1 MERNDD
7 KSGWG
12 DDALDAVAIVGMAGR
27 FPGADAPSALWDRV
41 RAGESCMTTF
51 TDDELRASGVTDALL
66 RDPRFVR
73 TEGFLRGQELF
84 EASFFDIAAREAELL
99 DPQHRLG
106 LECAWCALEDAGYT
120 PSGSGGPIGI
130 FGGVGLSTYYIQH
143 VLPAIRNEPQ
153 SGAMVLSLMDK
164 DYFVSRI
171 SYKLDLKGPAI
182 SINTSCSTSL
192 VATHVACQSLLNGE
206 CRLALV
212 GGAHLN
218 PLHPLGYLHQE
229 GTHQS
234 RDGHCRPF
242 DHRATGMV
250 GGNGCAFVVLERL
263 EDAVRN
269 GDFIHAVIRASA
281 VNNDG
286 SNKVGFAA
294 PGVEGQAR
302 VIAEALALAD
312 IDVETMRYVEAHGTG
327 TTLGDPIEVAGLTKA
342 YRSYTGKVGFCALG
356 SVKANIG
363 HLGSAAGVVGL
374 INAACAVRT
383 RTIPPLRGFEA
394 PNPALQLGTSPF
406 FVAREALV
414 LPANAGPFRASVSS
428 LGIGGTNAHVVL
440 DEAPPRA
447 RRPCKVVVPAT
458 SREENQPRPCHV
470 LPVSAKSEASL
481 EAMLG
486 RLEASLASP
495 VEGTVLDVAATLQSG
510 RVAFPYRAFFL
521 AHEDGGIVLQ
531 QPLSSRAKAPV
542 APPPLIFVFPGGGS
556 QHLGMARGLFERE
569 PIFRDALQQG
579 ASTLRSHTGVDI
591 IDLLYGA
598 PTEDRAQTLQR
609 TSVALP
615 ALFLVEVALARLL
628 MAWGIR
634 PAAMIGHS
642 LGEYAAACL
651 AGVFDPHEALLLV
664 HRRGQLIETLQ
675 PGAMLGVGL
684 PEATLTPR
692 LDKSLSL
699 AAVNGPAQCVV
710 TGAVAAIDA
719 LERQLRSEQLP
730 CHRLVIGAAGHSP
743 LVDPILEPLER
754 AVAAVSRSA
763 PTVPYVSNVT
773 GRWVTPDQAQSP
785 SAWARH
791 LRSTVRFSD
800 GIRTLL
806 RDGPALLLEVGPGTA
821 LSSVA
826 RLQADPDR
834 GQHAL
839 PCLPHARE
847 TRPADAA
854 LKQTVGHLWTHGVDI
869 DWKSMRGDTVSRRIP
884 LPTYAFDR
892 KRYWLDPGDSA
903 APGRRIE
910 RNELEDWFWVPVWRQ
925 TRLPRVATSGR
936 HVLVCSDG
944 LGLESS
950 LTARLAEAGCDTRLV
965 ASVFEEAWDEHRW
978 TEAWTGNDDWKPDTV
993 IVTCQTTD
1001 PARVHDRLLAL
1012 ARALHGSLGDR
1023 VVDVLVVT
1031 RGWQRVDLSESGVPA
1046 WGAMIGP
1053 AHVIPFE
1060 YPDLCVRLVDV
1071 DADALAGLGEEVLH
1085 AATEVEIAY
1094 RRGQRWVR
1102 DYVPAP
1108 LPSVSVHHSPLRER
1122 GVYLITGGIGGI
1134 ALVLARQMA
1143 KWKPK
1148 LVLTT
1153 RKDFP
1158 SHDTWSSLA
1167 DGPDNTLPSALR
1179 ATIRALLEIEQAG
1192 AEVLVETADATS
1204 PGAMSQLVERVTAR
1218 FGALHGVLH
1227 AAGVSEGGLIDQA
1240 DVALG
1245 RRVFAPKVEG
1255 TQALWRATEETPLD
1269 FLVLFSSLSTVTS
1282 AYGGADYVSANGYMN
1297 QFARV
1302 HGDAKRVIA
1311 VAWDAWD
1318 GVGMAQRAR
1327 CLNGFCE
1334 AEHPAISPP
1343 EGWDAFLR
1351 ILASAPSEVVVCT
1364 QDLAALRRRNR
1375 AINQAASR
1383 THGEHDV
1390 EGASEPTPGKR
1401 PVYPR
1406 PDLSVDYVEPRTDLE
1421 ALLVRVWEDTLR
1433 VRPIGIDDNF
1443 FELGGESIV
1452 AVQILAKAR
1461 SVGATLSA
1469 KDLFEG
1475 PTVRQ
1480 MADRAFTPAHAD
1492 TVPADDDPALHH
1504 LSHQEMALVMR
1515 RFPAAERVM
1524 PLSPLQAFMVRESL
1538 RDGGHRCFINQAVS
1552 HVRGDLPVEALRDAF
1567 DRVLAR
1573 HEALRCAFL
1582 LEGVKQPVQVVCP
1595 PRPMDV
1601 DVRDWTDKTE
1611 EDQDRAFDG
1620 FLREDRTR
1628 GVNLAD
1634 PPLLRLCVIKLDATP
1649 TYRLVLTG
1657 HHAVMDGWSSH
1668 IVFAQVARALAEKG
1682 QSANEAPQGGPPLRR
1697 FLEWLGGQDRE
1708 RALAHFEAEFG
1719 GYEPALTL
1727 PALAA
1732 EAPAL
1737 HGETFGRAGVRLGAE
1752 ATERIT
1758 MAARACQ
1765 VTVHTLVQAAWA
1777 LSLARWTGRNDV
1789 VFGVTESGRPESLPG
1804 ASEIVGQLCSA
1815 LPLRV
1820 RVPDAVSPD
1829 WLRSVQQSQAT
1840 LRAWAIVGLDEVG
1853 GRARGSTAL
1862 ELFDTHMVFE
1872 SFPGGMTPA
1881 AEAGH
1886 DAYVID
1892 GWHTPLRVFVFPG
1905 SDLRVEFSYDATKLD
1920 GTKVRALLD
1929 DYVTQLAR
1937 VASEPL

>member
-1 MERNDD
+1 LERNDD

-12 DDALDAVAIVGMAGR
+12 DDGLDAVAIVGMAGR
-27 FPGADAPSALWDRV
+27 FPGVDGPWSLWDRV
-41 RAGESCMTTF
+41 RAGESCITTF
-51 TDDELRASGVTDALL
+51 TDDELRASGVTEALL

-73 TEGFLRGQELF
+73 TEGFLRDQELF
-84 EASFFDIAAREAELL
+84 DASFFDIPAREAELL

-143 VLPAIRNEPQ
+143 VLPATRYEPQ
-153 SGAMVLSLMDK
+153 NGAMVLSLMDK

-229 GTHQS
+229 GTHLS

-363 HLGSAAGVVGL
+363 HLGSAAGAAGL

-406 FVAREALV
+406 FVAQQALV

-440 DEAPPRA
+440 DEAPPAA
-447 RRPCKVVVPAT
+447 RRPLKVAVPAVA
-458 SREENQPRPCHV
+458 SEGIPRPFHV

-486 RLEASLASP
+486 KLEAALAPP

-510 RVAFPYRAFFL
+510 RVAFPHRAFFL

-542 APPPLIFVFPGGGS
+542 APPPVIFVFPGGGS
-556 QHLGMARGLFERE
+556 QHLGMARGLFERD
-569 PIFRDALQQG
+569 PFFRDLLQQG
-579 ASTLRSHTGVDI
+579 ASTLRRHTGVDI

-598 PTEDRAQTLQR
+598 PSEDRAQTLQR

-642 LGEYAAACL
+642 LGEYSAACL
-651 AGVFDPHEALLLV
+651 AGVFDPNEAILLV
-664 HRRGQLIETLQ
+664 HRRGQLIETLR

-684 PEATLTPR
+684 PEETLTAR

-854 LKQTVGHLWTHGVDI
+854 LTETVGRLWTHGVDV
-869 DWKSMRGDTVSRRIP
+869 DWKAMRGDTASRRIP

-892 KRYWLDPGDSA
+892 KRYWLDPDDSA
-903 APGRRIE
+903 APARRIE
-910 RNELEDWFWVPVWRQ
+910 RKELEDWFWVPVWRQ
-925 TRLPRVATSGR
+925 TRLPDGATSGR

-944 LGLESS
+944 LGVESS
-950 LTARLAEAGCDTRLV
+950 LAARLVEAGCDARLV

-978 TEAWTGNDDWKPDTV
+978 AEEWTGNDDWKPDTV

-1001 PARVHDRLLAL
+1001 PARVHERLLAL
-1012 ARALHGSLGDR
+1012 VRALHGSLGDR
-1023 VVDVLVVT
+1023 LVDVLVVT

-1060 YPDLCVRLVDV
+1060 YPDLCVRLVDI
-1071 DADALAGLGEEVLH
+1071 DADAIAGLGEEVLH

-1108 LPSVSVHHSPLRER
+1108 LPSVSLRHSPLRER
-1122 GVYLITGGIGGI
+1122 GVYLITGGLGGI
-1134 ALVLARQMA
+1134 GLVLARHMA

-1158 SHDTWSSLA
+1158 SRDTWSALA
-1167 DGPDNTLPSALR
+1167 DGSDTTAPSSLR
-1179 ATIRALLEIEQAG
+1179 ATIRSLLEIEEVG
-1192 AEVLVETADATS
+1192 AEVLVETADVTS
-1204 PGAMSQLVERVTAR
+1204 PGAMNELVERITAR

-1227 AAGVSEGGLIDQA
+1227 AAGVSEGALVEHA
-1240 DVALG
+1240 DAALG
-1245 RRVFAPKVEG
+1245 RRVLAPKVEG
-1255 TQALWRATEETPLD
+1255 TQALWRATEGTHLD

-1302 HGDAKRVIA
+1302 HGDARRVIA

-1334 AEHPAISPP
+1334 AEHPALSPP

-1364 QDLAALRRRNR
+1364 QDLAVLRKRNR
-1375 AINQAASR
+1375 GINQAASR
-1383 THGEHDV
+1383 THGERDG
-1390 EGASEPTPGKR
+1390 EAASGPTPGKR

-1406 PDLSVDYVEPRTDLE
+1406 PNLSVDYVEPRTDLE
-1421 ALLVRVWEDTLR
+1421 VRLVRVWEDTLR

-1480 MADRAFTPAHAD
+1480 MAERAFTPA
-1492 TVPADDDPALHH
+1492 PAGTAPGDDEPALRG
-1504 LSHQEMALVMR
+1504 LSQEEMDSVMR
-1515 RFPAAERVM
+1515 RFPAAESVM

-1552 HVRGDLPVEALRDAF
+1552 HVRGDLPVDALRDAF

-1573 HEALRCAFL
+1573 HGALRCAFL
-1582 LEGVKQPVQVVCP
+1582 LEGVVRPVQVVCP

-1601 DVRDWTDKTE
+1601 DIRDWTGTSE
-1611 EDQDRAFDG
+1611 ADQDRAFHA
-1620 FLREDRTR
+1620 FLREDRER
-1628 GVNLAD
+1628 GVNVAK
-1634 PPLLRLCVIKLDATP
+1634 PPLLRLCVIKLNETP
-1649 TYRLVLTG
+1649 SYRLVLTG
-1657 HHAVMDGWSSH
+1657 HHALMDGWSSH
-1668 IVFAQVARALAEKG
+1668 IVFAEVARALAGNRGGGGE
-1682 QSANEAPQGGPPLRR
+1682 SPQGRPPLGS
-1697 FLEWLGGQDRE
+1697 FLEWLGGQDRQ
-1708 RALAHFEAEFG
+1708 RALAHFEAELD

-1737 HGETFGRAGVRLGAE
+1737 HGETFGRVGVRLGAE
-1752 ATERIT
+1752 ATERISS
-1758 MAARACQ
+1758 AARTCQ

-1804 ASEIVGQLCSA
+1804 AAEIVGQLCSA

-1820 RVPDAVSPD
+1820 RVPDRVSPD
-1829 WLRSVQQSQAT
+1829 WLRSVQRCQSA
-1840 LRAWAIVGLDEVG
+1840 LRELASVGLDEVG
-1853 GRARGSTAL
+1853 QCALGSSAL
-1862 ELFDTHMVFE
+1862 ALFDTHMVFE

-1881 AEAGH
+1881 AEAA
-1886 DAYVID
+1886 DEAYVID

-1905 SDLRVEFSYDATKLD
+1905 SDLRVDLCYDATKVD

-1929 DYVTQLAR
+1929 DYVAQLAG
-1937 VASEPL
+1937 VASESL

>member
-7 KSGWG
+7 KSAR
-12 DDALDAVAIVGMAGR
+12 DDDGLDAIAIVGMAGR
-27 FPGADAPSALWDRV
+27 FAGADGPSSLWDRV
-41 RAGESCMTTF
+41 RAAESCMTTF
-51 TDDELRASGVTDALL
+51 TDDELRASGVADALL

-73 TEGFLRGQELF
+73 TEGFLRDQELF
-84 EASFFDIAAREAELL
+84 DASFFDIPAREAELL

-106 LECAWCALEDAGYT
+106 LECAWSALEDAGYT
-120 PSGSGGPIGI
+120 PSGSGGPVGI
-130 FGGVGLSTYYIQH
+130 FGGVGLSSYYIQH

-153 SGAMVLSLMDK
+153 NGAMVLSLMDK

-171 SYKLDLKGPAI
+171 SYKLDLKGPSI

-342 YRSYTGKVGFCALG
+342 YRSYTAKVGFCALG

-363 HLGSAAGVVGL
+363 HLGSAAGVAGL

-414 LPANAGPFRASVSS
+414 VPANAGPFRASVSS

-440 DEAPPRA
+440 DEAPPTA
-447 RRPCKVVVPAT
+447 RRPRKGIVPAA
-458 SREENQPRPCHV
+458 SIQGNHPRSFHV
-470 LPVSAKSEASL
+470 LPASAKSEASL
-481 EAMLG
+481 DAMLG
-486 RLEASLASP
+486 KLEAALATP
-495 VEGTVLDVAATLQSG
+495 VEGTVVDVAATLQSG
-510 RVAFPYRAFFL
+510 RVAFPHRAFFL
-521 AHEDGGIVLQ
+521 AHEDSGIVLQ

-542 APPPLIFVFPGGGS
+542 APPPVIFVFPGGGS
-556 QHLGMARGLFERE
+556 QHPGMAHGLFERE
-569 PIFRDALQQG
+569 PVFRKALEQG
-579 ASTLRSHTGVDI
+579 ASTLRRHTGVDL

-598 PTEDRAQTLQR
+598 PSEDRAQTLQR
-609 TSVALP
+609 TSLALP

-642 LGEYAAACL
+642 LGEYSAACL
-651 AGVFDPHEALLLV
+651 AGVFDPNEALLLV

-684 PEATLTPR
+684 PEETLTPR

-710 TGAVAAIDA
+710 TGAVVAIDA

-754 AVAAVSRSA
+754 AVAGVSRSA

-826 RLQADPDR
+826 RLQTEPDR
-834 GQHAL
+834 GQYAL

-854 LKQTVGHLWTHGVDI
+854 LMETVGRLWTHGVDI
-869 DWKSMRGDTVSRRIP
+869 DWKAMRGDTASRRIP

-892 KRYWLDPGDSA
+892 KRYWLDPDESA
-903 APGRRIE
+903 GPAHRIE
-910 RNELEDWFWVPVWRQ
+910 RKELEDWFWVPVWRQ
-925 TRLPRVATSGR
+925 SRLPETGTSGR

-950 LTARLAEAGCDTRLV
+950 LAARLVEAGCDTRLV
-965 ASVFEEAWDEHRW
+965 ASVFGEAWDEHRW
-978 TEAWTGNDDWKPDTV
+978 AEARTGDDDWKPDTV
-993 IVTCQTTD
+993 IVTCHTTD
-1001 PARVHDRLLAL
+1001 PARVHERLLAL
-1012 ARALHGSLGDR
+1012 ARACHRSLGDR
-1023 VVDVLVVT
+1023 VIDVVVVT

-1071 DADALAGLGEEVLH
+1071 DADAVAGLGEEVLH
-1085 AATEVEIAY
+1085 AAGDVEIAY

-1108 LPSVSVHHSPLRER
+1108 LPSASLQHSPLREQ
-1122 GVYLITGGIGGI
+1122 GVYLITGGLGGI
-1134 ALVLARQMA
+1134 GLVLARHMA
-1143 KWKPK
+1143 TWKPK
-1148 LVLTT
+1148 LILTT
-1153 RKDFP
+1153 RKEFP

-1167 DGPDNTLPSALR
+1167 DRPDTAVPSALR
-1179 ATIRALLEIEQAG
+1179 ATIRTLLEIEEAG

-1204 PGAMSQLVERVTAR
+1204 PGAMGQLIERVTAR

-1227 AAGVSEGGLIDQA
+1227 AAGVSEGGLIEQA
-1240 DVALG
+1240 DCALG
-1245 RRVFAPKVEG
+1245 ERVFAPKVQG
-1255 TQALWRATEETPLD
+1255 TQALWRATEGTPLD

-1302 HGDAKRVIA
+1302 HGDARRVIA
-1311 VAWDAWD
+1311 VAWDAWN
-1318 GVGMAQRAR
+1318 GVGMAQRAA

-1364 QDLAALRRRNR
+1364 QDLGALRKRNR

-1383 THGEHDV
+1383 THGEHGVD
-1390 EGASEPTPGKR
+1390 ATSEQIHGKR

-1406 PDLSVDYVEPRTDLE
+1406 PSLSVAYVEPRTALE
-1421 ALLVRVWEDTLR
+1421 VRLVRVWEDTLR
-1433 VRPIGIDDNF
+1433 VSPIGIDDNF

-1461 SVGATLSA
+1461 SVGATISA

-1480 MADRAFTPAHAD
+1480 MAERAQRAAPD
-1492 TVPADDDPALHH
+1492 TVPGGEESALQG
-1504 LSHQEMALVMR
+1504 LSQEDIASVMR

-1552 HVRGDLPVEALRDAF
+1552 HVRGDLPVDVLRGAF

-1582 LEGVKQPVQVVCP
+1582 LEGVTQPVQVVCP

-1601 DVRDWTDKTE
+1601 DIRDWSDTSEGDR
-1611 EDQDRAFDG
+1611 DRAFDA
-1620 FLREDRTR
+1620 FLREDRER
-1628 GVNLAD
+1628 GVNLAE
-1634 PPLLRLCVIKLDATP
+1634 PPLLRLCVIKLDKTP

-1668 IVFAQVARALAEKG
+1668 IVFAQVARALAGEDLG
-1682 QSANEAPQGGPPLRR
+1682 AGEAAREGLPLRR
-1697 FLEWLGGQDRE
+1697 FLGWLAGQDRDG
-1708 RALAHFEAEFG
+1708 ALAQFEAELR
-1719 GYEPALTL
+1719 GYDPALML
-1727 PALAA
+1727 PALAS
-1732 EAPAL
+1732 EGP
-1737 HGETFGRAGVRLGAE
+1737 GPDGRTFGRVGVRLGSE

-1758 MAARACQ
+1758 SAARARQ

-1777 LSLARWTGRNDV
+1777 LLLARWTGRDDV

-1815 LPLRV
+1815 VPLRV
-1820 RVPDAVSPD
+1820 RVPATVSAD

-1840 LRAWAIVGLDEVG
+1840 LRDMAAVGLDEVAM
-1853 GRARGSTAL
+1853 RALRSPAGTL
-1862 ELFDTHMVFE
+1862 YDTHMVFE
-1872 SFPGGMTPA
+1872 SFPGGMAPA
-1881 AEAGH
+1881 GEAGD

-1905 SDLRVEFSYDATKLD
+1905 SDLRVELCYDATRVD
-1920 GTKVRALLD
+1920 AARVRALLD
-1929 DYVTQLAR
+1929 DYGTQLAR
-1937 VASEPL
+1937 MASESL

>member
-7 KSGWG
+7 NNAWDSEL
-12 DDALDAVAIVGMAGR
+12 LDAVAIVGMAGR
-27 FPGADAPSALWDRV
+27 FPGAGSPWALWDRV
-41 RAGESCMTTF
+41 RAAESCMTTF
-51 TDDELRASGVTDALL
+51 TDDELRASGVADALM

-73 TEGFLRGQELF
+73 TEGFLRDQELF
-84 EASFFDIAAREAELL
+84 DASFFDVPVREAELL

-120 PSGSGGPIGI
+120 PSGSGGPVGI
-130 FGGVGLSTYYIQH
+130 FGGVGLSSYYMQH
-143 VLPAIRNEPQ
+143 VLPAIRDEPQ

-171 SYKLDLKGPAI
+171 AYKLNLKGPAI

-218 PLHPLGYLHQE
+218 PLQPLGYLHQE

-263 EDAVRN
+263 DDALRN
-269 GDFIHAVIRASA
+269 GDFIHAVIRSSA

-286 SNKVGFAA
+286 SDKVGFAA

-356 SVKANIG
+356 SLKANIG
-363 HLGSAAGVVGL
+363 HLGSAAGVAGL
-374 INAACAVRT
+374 ICAASAVRT

-394 PNPALQLGTSPF
+394 PNPALQLESSPF
-406 FVAREALV
+406 FVARRAVV
-414 LPANAGPFRASVSS
+414 LPKDTGPFRAAVSS

-447 RRPCKVVVPAT
+447 RLPRNAAGGHS
-458 SREENQPRPCHV
+458 SRVFHV

-481 EAMLG
+481 ESMLG
-486 RLEASLASP
+486 GLEAAVARP
-495 VEGTVLDVAATLQSG
+495 VEGSVADVAATMQSG
-510 RVAFPYRAFFL
+510 RVAFAHRGFFV
-521 AHEDGGIVLQ
+521 AHENDRIVLQ
-531 QPLSSRAKAPV
+531 QPLSSRAKASV
-542 APPPLIFVFPGGGS
+542 APPPVVFVFPGGGT
-556 QHLGMARGLFERE
+556 QHLGMARGLFDHE
-569 PIFRDALQQG
+569 PIFRETLLKG
-579 ASTLRSHTGVDI
+579 ADTLRRHTDVDL
-591 IDLLYGA
+591 IDLLYGTPSEVKSQA
-598 PTEDRAQTLQR
+598 LQR
-609 TSVALP
+609 TSLALP

-628 MAWGIR
+628 TAWGIR

-642 LGEYAAACL
+642 LGEYSAACV
-651 AGVFDPHEALLLV
+651 AGVFDPDEALLLV
-664 HRRGQLIETLQ
+664 HRRGQLIETLR
-675 PGAMLGVGL
+675 PGAMLGVSL
-684 PEATLTPR
+684 PEETLRPR
-692 LDKSLSL
+692 LEDGLSL

-719 LERQLRSEQLP
+719 LEKQLRGEQLP
-730 CHRLVIGAAGHSP
+730 CQRLMIGAAGHSS

-754 AVAAVSRSA
+754 AVAAVSRHA

-785 SAWARH
+785 SAWATH

-806 RDGPALLLEVGPGTA
+806 RDGPAIFLEVGPGTA

-826 RLQADPDR
+826 RLQTNPDR

-847 TRPADAA
+847 SRPADAA
-854 LKQTVGHLWTHGVDI
+854 LMEAVGRLWTWGVDV
-869 DWKSMRGDTVSRRIP
+869 DWIAMRDTPTRRIP

-892 KRYWLDPGDSA
+892 KRYWLDA
-903 APGRRIE
+903 APSVPRVHRSERRE
-910 RNELEDWFWVPVWRQ
+910 VEDWFWVPVWRP
-925 TRLPRVATSGR
+925 TRLASLPTEHRER
-936 HVLVCSDG
+936 HAIVCSDG
-944 LGLESS
+944 LGLEPR
-950 LTARLAEAGCDTRLV
+950 LAERLAEAGCETRV
-965 ASVFEEAWDEHRW
+965 VGSVFETAWDELRW
-978 TEAWTGNDDWKPDTV
+978 AEAWEGKDAWKPDTV
-993 IVTCQTTD
+993 IVTCGTEEA
-1001 PARVHDRLLAL
+1001 ARVHERLLAV
-1012 ARALHGSLGDR
+1012 ARACHRSLGDR

-1031 RGWQRVDLSESGVPA
+1031 RGWLRMEGAESGVA
-1046 WGAMIGP
+1046 TWGAMAGA

-1071 DADALAGLGEEVLH
+1071 DDDGVKGLCDDVLR
-1085 AATEVEIAY
+1085 AATDVEIAY
-1094 RRGQRWVR
+1094 RRGRRWVR

-1108 LPSVSVHHSPLRER
+1108 LPPISARQSPLREQ
-1122 GVYLITGGIGGI
+1122 GVYLVTGGLGGIG
-1134 ALVLARQMA
+1134 LVLAQHLA
-1143 KWKPK
+1143 KWRPK

-1153 RKDFP
+1153 RREFP
-1158 SHDTWSSLA
+1158 SHDTWASLA
-1167 DGPDNTLPSALR
+1167 GRPDTPAALR
-1179 ATIRALLEIEQAG
+1179 STLHTLLEIEEAG
-1192 AEVLVETADATS
+1192 AEVLVETADVASFDATR
-1204 PGAMSQLVERVTAR
+1204 GLLERIMTR

-1227 AAGVSEGGLIDQA
+1227 AAGVSEGCLIEQA
-1240 DVALG
+1240 DRALG
-1245 RRVFAPKVEG
+1245 RRVLAPKVDG
-1255 TQALWRATEETPLD
+1255 TQALWRATQDTALD
-1269 FLVLFSSLSTVTS
+1269 FFVLFSSLSTVTS

-1302 HGDAKRVIA
+1302 HDDGGRLIA
-1311 VAWDAWD
+1311 VAWDAWN

-1334 AEHPAISPP
+1334 AEHPAISPE
-1343 EGWDAFLR
+1343 EGWEAFLR
-1351 ILASAPSEVVVCT
+1351 ILGSAPSEVVVCT
-1364 QDLAALRRRNR
+1364 QDLAALRKRNR
-1375 AINQAASR
+1375 AINQAAPR
-1383 THGEHDV
+1383 THGEQDV
-1390 EGASEPTPGKR
+1390 AGSGVTPGGR

-1406 PDLSVDYVEPRTDLE
+1406 PALSVAYAEPRTALE
-1421 ALLVRVWEDTLR
+1421 ARLVRVWEDTLR
-1433 VRPIGIDDNF
+1433 VHPVGIDDNF

-1480 MADRAFTPAHAD
+1480 MAERAD
-1492 TVPADDDPALHH
+1492 TLVQTAPMHGDDKPTPRG
-1504 LSHQEMALVMR
+1504 LSQGDVASVMQ
-1515 RFPAAERVM
+1515 RFPGAQRVM

-1538 RDGGHRCFINQAVS
+1538 KDGGHRCFVNQAVS
-1552 HVRGDLPVEALRDAF
+1552 HVRGDMPVRALNNAF
-1567 DRVLAR
+1567 DLVLSR
-1573 HEALRCAFL
+1573 HEALRCAFV
-1582 LEGVKQPVQVVCP
+1582 LEGVTQPVQVVCS

-1601 DVRDWTDKTE
+1601 VARDWTGKSK
-1611 EDQDRAFDG
+1611 EDQDRAFEA
-1620 FLREDRTR
+1620 FLREDRVR
-1628 GVNLAD
+1628 GVDLTE
-1634 PPLLRLCVIKLDATP
+1634 PPLLRLCVFKLDETP

-1657 HHAVMDGWSSH
+1657 HHGLMDGWSSH
-1668 IVFAQVARALAEKG
+1668 IVFAEVARVLAG
-1682 QSANEAPQGGPPLRR
+1682 VHDPGGVSEGGEPLQR
-1697 FLEWLGGQDRE
+1697 FLDWLAGQDRDG
-1708 RALAHFEAEFG
+1708 ALATFESMLN
-1719 GYEPALTL
+1719 GYEPALVRREMA
-1727 PALAA
+1727 AL
-1732 EAPAL
+1732 APAL
-1737 HGETFGRAGVRLGAE
+1737 DGATFGRVGARLGE
-1752 ATERIT
+1752 EETERLAI
-1758 MAARACQ
+1758 AARTCH
-1765 VTVHTLVQAAWA
+1765 VTVHTLAQAAWA
-1777 LSLARWTGRNDV
+1777 LSLAYRTGRNDV
-1789 VFGVTESGRPESLPG
+1789 VFGVTESGRPEDLPG
-1804 ASEIVGQLCSA
+1804 ASQIVGQLCSA

-1820 RVPDAVSPD
+1820 RVPAAVSGD
-1829 WLRSVQQSQAT
+1829 WLRSVQRSQAT
-1840 LRAWAIVGLDEVG
+1840 LRDLAGVGLEEIA
-1853 GRARGSTAL
+1853 ARTGFATVL
-1862 ELFDTHMVFE
+1862 DLYDTHMVFE
-1872 SFPGGMTPA
+1872 SFPGGASPGPA
-1881 AEAGH
+1881 AEG

-1905 SDLRVEFSYDATKLD
+1905 ADLRVELCYDATKVD
-1920 GTKVRALLD
+1920 GMKVRDLLAN
-1929 DYVTQLAR
+1929 YITQLAR
-1937 VASEPL
+1937 LASLRERS

>member
-1 MERNDD
+1 MERNED
-7 KSGWG
+7 KSAW
-12 DDALDAVAIVGMAGR
+12 DDDGLDAVAIVGMAGR
-27 FPGADAPSALWDRV
+27 FPGADGPSALWDRV

-51 TDDELRASGVTDALL
+51 TDDELRASGVTDALF

-73 TEGFLRGQELF
+73 TEGFLRDQELF
-84 EASFFDIAAREAELL
+84 DASFFDIPAREAELL

-120 PSGSGGPIGI
+120 PAGSGGAVGV
-130 FGGVGLSTYYIQH
+130 FGGVGLSSYYIQH

-218 PLHPLGYLHQE
+218 PLRPLGYLHQE

-363 HLGSAAGVVGL
+363 HLGSAAGVAGL

-406 FVAREALV
+406 FVAQGALV

-440 DEAPPRA
+440 DEAPSA
-447 RRPCKVVVPAT
+447 RRPRKLVVPSAT
-458 SREENQPRPCHV
+458 VQGKHPRAFHV

-481 EAMLG
+481 DAMLG
-486 RLEASLASP
+486 KLEAALASP

-510 RVAFPYRAFFL
+510 RVAFPHRAFFL
-521 AHEDGGIVLQ
+521 AHEDHGIVAQ
-531 QPLSSRAKAPV
+531 QPLSCRAKAPV
-542 APPPLIFVFPGGGS
+542 APPPVIFVFPGGGS
-556 QHLGMARGLFERE
+556 QHLGMAHGLFERE
-569 PIFRDALQQG
+569 PIFRETLEQG
-579 ASTLRSHTGVDI
+579 ASTLRRHSGVDL

-598 PTEDRAQTLQR
+598 PSEDRDQTLQR
-609 TSVALP
+609 TSLALP

-628 MAWGIR
+628 IAWGIR

-642 LGEYAAACL
+642 LGEYSAACL
-651 AGVFDPHEALLLV
+651 AGVFDPNEALLLV
-664 HRRGQLIETLQ
+664 HRRGQLIETL
-675 PGAMLGVGL
+675 PSGAMLSVEL
-684 PEATLTPR
+684 PEETLTPR
-692 LDKSLSL
+692 LDESLSL

-710 TGAVAAIDA
+710 TGAVVAIDA

-754 AVAAVSRSA
+754 AVAEVSRSA
-763 PTVPYVSNVT
+763 PTLPYVSNVT

-821 LSSVA
+821 LSSLA
-826 RLQADPDR
+826 RLHVDPDR

-847 TRPADAA
+847 PRPADAA
-854 LKQTVGHLWTHGVDI
+854 LNEAVGRLWTHGVEI
-869 DWKSMRGDTVSRRIP
+869 DWKAMRADTPVRRIP

-892 KRYWLDPGDSA
+892 KRYWLDPDESA
-903 APGRRIE
+903 ASAHRVERRS
-910 RNELEDWFWVPVWRQ
+910 LEDWFWVPVWRQ
-925 TRLPRVATSGR
+925 TRLPCGAASGR
-936 HVLVCSDG
+936 RVLVCADG

-950 LTARLAEAGCDTRLV
+950 LAAWLVEAGCDTRVV
-965 ASVFEEAWDEHRW
+965 ASLFEESWEENRLEQAW
-978 TEAWTGNDDWKPDTV
+978 AGNDAWKPDTV
-993 IVTCQTTD
+993 VVTCHTTD
-1001 PARVHDRLLAL
+1001 PARVHQRLLAL
-1012 ARALHGSLGDR
+1012 ARALHRSLGDR
-1023 VVDVLVVT
+1023 VVDVVVVT

-1071 DADALAGLGEEVLH
+1071 DTDAVAALSDEVLH
-1085 AATEVEIAY
+1085 AAGDVEIAY

-1108 LPSVSVHHSPLRER
+1108 LPSVSSDHSPLRER
-1122 GVYLITGGIGGI
+1122 GVYLITGGLGGI
-1134 ALVLARQMA
+1134 GLVLARHMA
-1143 KWKPK
+1143 TWKPK
-1148 LVLTT
+1148 LILTT
-1153 RKDFP
+1153 RKEFP
-1158 SHDTWSSLA
+1158 SHDTWSTLA
-1167 DGPDNTLPSALR
+1167 DGPDTAVPSALR
-1179 ATIRALLEIEQAG
+1179 ATIRALLEIEEAG
-1192 AEVLVETADATS
+1192 AEVLVATADVTS
-1204 PGAMSQLVERVTAR
+1204 PGAMSQLLDRIAVR
-1218 FGALHGVLH
+1218 FGALHGVVH
-1227 AAGVSEGGLIDQA
+1227 AAGVSEGGLIEQADQA
-1240 DVALG
+1240 LGGRVLAPKVQGTEALG
-1245 RRVFAPKVEG
+1245 R
-1255 TQALWRATEETPLD
+1255 ATEGMALD

-1302 HGDAKRVIA
+1302 HGDARRVIA

-1364 QDLAALRRRNR
+1364 QDLAALRKRNR

-1390 EGASEPTPGKR
+1390 DASPDRIPSKR

-1406 PDLSVDYVEPRTDLE
+1406 PSLSVAYVEPRTDLE
-1421 ALLVRVWEDTLR
+1421 VRLVRVWEDTLR

-1480 MADRAFTPAHAD
+1480 MGERAQRAAPD
-1492 TVPADDDPALHH
+1492 TVPGDGEPALQF
-1504 LSHQEMALVMR
+1504 LSREEMASVMR

-1552 HVRGDLPVEALRDAF
+1552 HVRADLPVDVLRGAF

-1573 HEALRCAFL
+1573 HEALRCAFV
-1582 LEGVKQPVQVVCP
+1582 LEDVTQPVWVVCP
-1595 PRPMDV
+1595 PQPMDV
-1601 DVRDWTDKTE
+1601 EVRDWSDKSE
-1611 EDQDRAFDG
+1611 GDRARAFDV
-1620 FLREDRTR
+1620 FLREDRKR
-1628 GVNLAD
+1628 GVDLSE
-1634 PPLLRLCVIKLDATP
+1634 PPLLRLCVIKLDETP

-1668 IVFAQVARALAEKG
+1668 IVFAQVARALAGEDLG
-1682 QSANEAPQGGPPLRR
+1682 AGGPAREGLPLRR
-1697 FLEWLGGQDRE
+1697 FLGWLAGQDRDG
-1708 RALAHFEAEFG
+1708 ALAHFEADFH
-1719 GYEPALTL
+1719 GYDPALML
-1727 PALAA
+1727 PALAWQGP
-1732 EAPAL
+1732 APDDR
-1737 HGETFGRAGVRLGAE
+1737 TFGRVGVRLGAE

-1758 MAARACQ
+1758 SAARACQ

-1777 LSLARWTGRNDV
+1777 LLLARWTGRDDV

-1815 LPLRV
+1815 VPLRV
-1820 RVPDAVSPD
+1820 RVPATVSAD

-1840 LRAWAIVGLDEVG
+1840 LRELAAVAPDELAKQTLG
-1853 GRARGSTAL
+1853 CPPRTL
-1862 ELFDTHMVFE
+1862 YDTHMVFE
-1872 SFPGGMTPA
+1872 SFPGGMAPA
-1881 AEAGH
+1881 GEAGD

-1905 SDLRVEFSYDATKLD
+1905 SDLRVELCYDATKVD
-1920 GTKVRALLD
+1920 GDKVRTLLD
-1929 DYVTQLAR
+1929 DYGTQLAR
-1937 VASEPL
+1937 VASESL